1 MSEQINLT
9 EWYTA
14 SEAADRLTRNS
25 GRRIATDY
33 PRKLAEYKRV
43 RAIKIGDRT
52 SLYFKADIDPYIVE
66 SRGTKSGR
74 AKRQRAKPK
83 TIKRKVKEERA
94 A

>member
-1 MSEQINLT
+1 MAELIDRG

-25 GRRIATDY
+25 GRPVKSDY
-33 PRKLAEYKRV
+33 PRKLAEYGKV
-43 RAIKIGDRT
+43 RFLKISDRA
-52 SLYFKADIDPYIVE
+52 SLYFKADIDLYVVE
-66 SRGTKSGR
+66 DRGTKSGR

-83 TIKRKVKEERA
+83 LKRNIKPA

>member
-1 MSEQINLT
+1 MAELIDRA

-25 GRRIATDY
+25 GRPVKSDY
-33 PRKLAEYKRV
+33 PRKLAEYGKV
-43 RAIKIGDRT
+43 RMLKISERA
-52 SLYFKADIDPYIVE
+52 SLYYKADIDAYIVE
-66 SRGTKSGR
+66 ARGKKSGR

-83 TIKRKVKEERA
+83 GKKYA